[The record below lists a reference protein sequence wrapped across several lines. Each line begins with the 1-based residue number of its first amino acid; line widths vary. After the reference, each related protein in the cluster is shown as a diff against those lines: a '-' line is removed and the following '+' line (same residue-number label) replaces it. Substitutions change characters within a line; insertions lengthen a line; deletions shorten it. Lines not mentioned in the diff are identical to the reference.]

1 MSNDERGRLKRRLA
15 NLKRRL
21 SRRRALLN
29 KLEEQA
35 ARFSPAY
42 TPAHLLVDIEELQ
55 AEINQ
60 LQTEISLPQELLDN
74 DVPEPEAPPAPAS
87 VSMKK
92 RAAQEALE
100 EAHTASHFVG
110 RESDLAAY
118 RETLARDRFVI
129 IKGMPGVGKTTLG
142 AKLAHQVIEREEQIF
157 WFTFDPVEKNTAEAL
172 FRALAAFLDLRGYP
186 DLWGFLEGEIG
197 TGKPLDSDAKLNLL
211 RAGLS
216 SGDYLLCFDD
226 FQVVKDVSDIVHF
239 FRIVE
244 QRFLNQLTGRY
255 IIMGREIPPRMEYLV
270 AKFLEGFTEEEARS
284 FIETRNLALSP
295 PLLRRLWQRT
305 EGNAMLLKLSVSA
318 LAALDGE
325 AARRTFIEGM
335 ARREGDIRDYLM
347 TEIYGGLRPDE
358 RKVIGALSIF
368 PAPVEREILD
378 YILSAEGIEDVT
390 PRIDAL
396 QNTLI
401 VGETED
407 GRIQCH
413 GLVQE
418 YCYYVLNRR
427 DRERF
432 HRRAADYYDGKGN
445 YLAAAH
451 HHFERGDQNDALNM
465 LIAHARDIINAG
477 EAGAMLE
484 QLTRFQQQFLGSELW
499 VALCQIKG
507 DGHQIRGEYQPAV
520 DAYQTALEEAT
531 REETR
536 AELLRKI
543 GSTYEKLGEYEL
555 AKAYFRESLNISETL
570 NDRVGIAHAYRDIG
584 WIYYRL
590 EQLDQARECFNISLE
605 IGQQLG
611 DKLLLA
617 WIDLRL
623 GLINWEDGQ
632 LEEARKRFDDSRRIF
647 RSFGERVGEA
657 WAMGNLGLVYG
668 KLGNRDKELACYQK
682 VLEIQEQIG
691 DVDGL
696 RIAYNNLGNLYYLF
710 GNHTQAIHYYRR
722 LAQLAHDSGQKR
734 MLSTAYAG
742 LADAY
747 LAQNAIPVA
756 LEYAQKALRVAQDIG
771 SGVEW
776 GVSCRILGEVWLAL
790 GDAGQAKASFE
801 QSIPLLE
808 EAGEAEELTRAQQG
822 LNLALAQS
830 GAATLFGKEDHDY
843 EHSGS
848 EPQMGEGVG
857 C

>member
-1 MSNDERGRLKRRLA
+1 MSNHERGRLKRRLA

-21 SRRRALLN
+21 ARRRALLN
-29 KLEEQA
+29 KLEEQV

-60 LQTEISLPQELLDN
+60 LQTEISLLQELLDN

-142 AKLAHQVIEREEQIF
+142 AKLAHQVVERGEQIF

-270 AKFLEGFTEEEARS
+270 AKFLEGFTEDEARS
-284 FIETRNLALSP
+284 FIEARNLALSP

-335 ARREGDIRDYLM
+335 AKREGDIRDYLM

-390 PRIDAL
+390 PRVDAL

-477 EAGAMLE
+477 GAGAMLE

-570 NDRVGIAHAYRDIG
+570 NDRVGIAHAYRGSIG
-584 WIYYRL
+584 R
-590 EQLDQARECFNISLE
+590 
-605 IGQQLG
+605 
-611 DKLLLA
+611 K
-617 WIDLRL
+617 
-623 GLINWEDGQ
+623 DGWTRR
-632 LEEARKRFDDSRRIF
+632 AFVSRR
-647 RSFGERVGEA
+647 VGVTFAPSVIE
-657 WAMGNLGLVYG
+657 
-668 KLGNRDKELACYQK
+668 
-682 VLEIQEQIG
+682 
-691 DVDGL
+691 
-696 RIAYNNLGNLYYLF
+696 
-710 GNHTQAIHYYRR
+710 
-722 LAQLAHDSGQKR
+722 
-734 MLSTAYAG
+734 
-742 LADAY
+742 
-747 LAQNAIPVA
+747 
-756 LEYAQKALRVAQDIG
+756 
-771 SGVEW
+771 
-776 GVSCRILGEVWLAL
+776 
-790 GDAGQAKASFE
+790 
-801 QSIPLLE
+801 
-808 EAGEAEELTRAQQG
+808 
-822 LNLALAQS
+822 
-830 GAATLFGKEDHDY
+830 
-843 EHSGS
+843 
-848 EPQMGEGVG
+848 
-857 C
+857 